1 MGLSWSC
8 LDADEACACSSPTN
22 AAAIELYSPS
32 GSKKGGKGGGGRGRI
47 SSVLAIDLVAATRA
61 TERNRRKAMPQNQRA
76 AACGLRK
83 VAKKDFRKNGAIEC
97 RVLLAFIC

>member
-1 MGLSWSC
+1 MLTRPARVRRRQMLLPSSC
-8 LDADEACACSSPTN
+8 IHRRDLR
-22 AAAIELYSPS
+22 
-32 GSKKGGKGGGGRGRI
+32 KGERGGGGRGRI